1 MISPQ
6 QERSRM
12 QLQGYKRS
20 DGRVGFRNYVLVV
33 PLTGCNMEVA
43 RRIAAAVPGAT
54 CLGHPNGC
62 DLQMRDF
69 DLFGSILEHFVTHPN
84 VGAVLFL
91 TMGCAASL
99 SLHLPA
105 KANASGRLVKTLNVV
120 QSGTTR
126 TVEAGVK
133 IVQEMIEEL
142 RGVEREPAAFSALV
156 IGTKCGAS
164 DANSFAYCHQV
175 VGRACDL
182 LVEKQATVVLA
193 ENCELVG
200 GAEPLSQRA
209 NTPAIG
215 AKIREM
221 AEEVNRGWK
230 SRFGVSFDDFA
241 LKNTNRESYIK
252 RSLEHA
258 AKAGS
263 TPFCGFF
270 DMSEIVKGPGLVIL
284 DTPNTDLESVTCLAA
299 AGCNITLFTT
309 GRGTPIGSPAAIT
322 IKITATE
329 QTFKNMEENIDICVA
344 GVIDGKETVDK
355 AAERVVETVIK
366 SANGE
371 LTKAER
377 LGHWEVAIPIRGVT
391 Y

>member
-1 MISPQ
+1 
-6 QERSRM
+6 M
-12 QLQGYKRS
+12 QLKGYKRA

-33 PLTGCNMEVA
+33 PMTGCNMEVA

-54 CLGHPNGC
+54 CLGHANGC
-62 DLQMRDF
+62 DLQMKDF
-69 DLFGSILEHFVTHPN
+69 DLLASILEHFVTHPN
-84 VGAVLFL
+84 VGGVLFL
-91 TMGCAASL
+91 SMGCAATL

-105 KANASGRLVKTLNVV
+105 KVTASGRLAKTLSVV

-133 IVQEMIEEL
+133 IVQDMIEEL
-142 RGVEREPAAFSALV
+142 GGVKREPVGYSALV

-164 DANSFAYCHQV
+164 DANSFAYCHPV
-175 VGRACDL
+175 VGRACDM

-200 GAEPLSQRA
+200 GAHLLSQRA
-209 NTPAIG
+209 STPEIG
-215 AKIREM
+215 ENIRKM
-221 AEEVNRGWK
+221 AAEVNSGWK
-230 SRFGVSFDDFA
+230 SRFGVSYDDFA
-241 LKNTNRESYIK
+241 LNYATREAYVK

-263 TPFCGFF
+263 TPICGFF
-270 DMSEIVKGPGLVIL
+270 DMSEIVQGPGLVIL

-299 AGCNITLFTT
+299 GGCNITLFTT
-309 GRGTPIGSPAAIT
+309 GRGTPIGSPASIS

-329 QTFKNMEENIDICVA
+329 QTYTNMEENIDLCVA
-344 GVIDGKETVDK
+344 SVIDGKETIDQ
-355 AAERVVETVIK
+355 AAERVVESVIK

-377 LGHWEVAIPIRGVT
+377 LGHWEVAMPIRGVT

>member
-1 MISPQ
+1 MNK
-6 QERSRM
+6 M
-12 QLQGYKRS
+12 QLQGYKRL
-20 DGRVGFRNYVLVV
+20 DGRIGFRNYVLVV

-43 RRIAAAVPGAT
+43 RRIAAAVPDAT
-54 CLGHPNGC
+54 CIGHPNGC
-62 DLQMRDF
+62 DLQMDDF
-69 DLFGSILEHFVTHPN
+69 ALFGNILENFVTHPN

-91 TMGCAASL
+91 AMGCAASL
-99 SLHLPA
+99 SLNLPA
-105 KANASGRLVKTLNVV
+105 RAVAGGRLCKTLNVV

-133 IVQEMIEEL
+133 IVQEMVEEL
-142 RGVEREPAAFSALV
+142 SGMKREPVEFSALV

-164 DANSFAYCHQV
+164 DANSFAYCHPV

-200 GAEPLSQRA
+200 GADNLSQRA
-209 NTPAIG
+209 GTPEIG

-221 AEEVNRGWK
+221 AENVNRGWK
-230 SRFGVSFDDFA
+230 NRFGISYEDFA
-241 LKNTNRESYIK
+241 LKNTNRQAYIQ

-263 TPFCGFF
+263 TPFRGFF
-270 DMSEIVKGPGLVIL
+270 DMSEIVHGPGLVIL
-284 DTPNTDLESVTCLAA
+284 DTPNTDLESVTCIAA
-299 AGCNITLFTT
+299 AGCNVTLFTT
-309 GRGTPIGSPAAIT
+309 GRGTPIGSPASIT

-329 QTFKNMEENIDICVA
+329 RTFINMEENIDICVA
-344 GVIDGKETVDK
+344 GVIDGKETIEQ
-355 AAERVVETVIK
+355 AAERVVETIIK

-377 LGHWEVAIPIRGVT
+377 LGHWEVAMPIRGVT